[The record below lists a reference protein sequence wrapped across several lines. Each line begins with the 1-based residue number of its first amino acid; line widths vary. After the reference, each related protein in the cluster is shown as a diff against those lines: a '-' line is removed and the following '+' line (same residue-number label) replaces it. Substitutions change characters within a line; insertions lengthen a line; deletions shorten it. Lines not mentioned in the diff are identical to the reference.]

1 MTAYEHAQKAQRLRT
16 LAGNLMRRREDL
28 ATLPQNGVPAE
39 ALDCIARAEDAL
51 AIARD
56 HVERQAG
63 EHERE
68 ALKLEREGKG

>member
-1 MTAYEHAQKAQRLRT
+1 MTAYEHAIRARRLRV

-28 ATLPQNGVPAE
+28 ATFPQNGIPAE
-39 ALDCIARAEDAL
+39 ALECIAKAKDAL

-56 HVERQAG
+56 HVEREAL

-68 ALKLEREGKG
+68 ALRLERKG

>member
-1 MTAYEHAQKAQRLRT
+1 MTAYEHAIKGRRLRI

-28 ATLPQNGVPAE
+28 NSLPQNGIPAE
-39 ALDCIARAEDAL
+39 ALECIARAKDEL

-56 HVERQAG
+56 HVEREAR

-68 ALKLEREGKG
+68 ALRLEREG